1 MAPGLPSIVK
11 LASRLMLE
19 VEVAVSRFTRAH
31 RYTIGAELRAQI
43 FEISAMT
50 QEAWRDRARR
60 AERLADLSRE
70 IDRFK
75 LRLQLAQDLGV
86 CSFAQMEQLIRLAVQ
101 LGRQCG
107 GWQREQSR
115 TRQNAPAPAASVQ
128 RPQTLSIRVA
138 SLEART

>member
-11 LASRLMLE
+11 LASRLQLE
-19 VEVAVSRFTRAH
+19 VNAAVARFTRAH
-31 RYTIGAELRAQI
+31 RYTVGAELRTSI
-43 FEISAMT
+43 FEVVFIAH
-50 QEAWRDRARR
+50 EAWRERGQRA
-60 AERLADLSRE
+60 AHLAALSRE

-86 CSFAQMEQLIRLAVQ
+86 CSFAQMQMLIRLAVQ

-115 TRQNAPAPAASVQ
+115 ARQNAPAPQASAQRPPILSTRAASQEV
-128 RPQTLSIRVA
+128 SA
-138 SLEART
+138 